1 MKFSFKFEITDNRRE
16 SEGAERT
23 GTGSR
28 ILGELAKGDGAA
40 KDALKKHLPKLG
52 RLADS
57 ISDEIKTDVAAVR
70 DRDPAARN
78 DVEVM
83 LLYSGVHAI
92 LAYRV
97 AHKLYL
103 GKKYFSARAVSQ
115 LAKFI
120 TGIEIHPGAKIGKG
134 LVIDHGTGVVIGE
147 TAEIGDNCT
156 LYQGVTLGGTG
167 KDTGKRH
174 PTLGNNVMIGAGAK
188 VLGPFRIGDNAKI
201 AAGAVV
207 LEEIPA
213 NATAVGIPARV
224 VRRDGVRVT
233 GCNEELDQVHLPDPV
248 AQQFCRLE
256 TRTEKLEAELE
267 ALRAAMKKEADGSAG
282 TPPTGDQ

>member
-1 MKFSFKFEITDNRRE
+1 MKFSITIEIPRPAGKERQ
-16 SEGAERT
+16 SGAET
-23 GTGSR
+23 VKKVADK
-28 ILGELAKGDGAA
+28 LGKTAAKGFEAA
-40 KDALKKHLPKLG
+40 KKQIPRL
-52 RLADS
+52 RELADS
-57 ISDEIKTDVAAVR
+57 ISYEIKTDIAAVR

-78 DVEVM
+78 DAEVL

-103 GKKYFSARAVSQ
+103 GKKYFPARAVSQ

-120 TGIEIHPGAKIGKG
+120 TGIEIHPGATIGRG
-134 LVIDHGTGVVIGE
+134 LVIDHGSGVVIGE

-174 PTLGNNVMIGAGAK
+174 PTLGNNVMVGAGAK

-224 VRRDGVRVT
+224 VRRDGVRVMS
-233 GCNEELDQVHLPDPV
+233 CEEELDQVHLPDPV
-248 AQQFCRLE
+248 AQQLCRLE
-256 TRTEKLEAELE
+256 AKTAKLEAELA
-267 ALRAAMKKEADGSAG
+267 ALRGEKARASDEEEKE
-282 TPPTGDQ
+282 

>member
-1 MKFSFKFEITDNRRE
+1 MKFSITIEIPRPAGKERQ
-16 SEGAERT
+16 SGAET
-23 GTGSR
+23 VKKVADK
-28 ILGELAKGDGAA
+28 LGKTAAKGFEAA
-40 KDALKKHLPKLG
+40 KKQIPRL
-52 RLADS
+52 RELADS
-57 ISDEIKTDVAAVR
+57 ISDEIKTDIAAVR

-78 DVEVM
+78 DAEVL

-103 GKKYFSARAVSQ
+103 GKKYFPARAVSQ

-120 TGIEIHPGAKIGKG
+120 TGIEIHPGATIGRG
-134 LVIDHGTGVVIGE
+134 LVIDHGSGVVIGE

-174 PTLGNNVMIGAGAK
+174 PTLGNNVMVGAGAK

-224 VRRDGVRVT
+224 VRRDGVRVMS
-233 GCNEELDQVHLPDPV
+233 CEEELDQVHLPDPV
-248 AQQFCRLE
+248 AQQLCRLE
-256 TRTEKLEAELE
+256 AKTAKLEAELA
-267 ALRAAMKKEADGSAG
+267 ALRGEKARASAEEEKE
-282 TPPTGDQ
+282 

>member
-1 MKFSFKFEITDNRRE
+1 MKFSITIEIPRPAGKERQ
-16 SEGAERT
+16 SGAET
-23 GTGSR
+23 VKKVADK
-28 ILGELAKGDGAA
+28 LGKTAVKGFEAA
-40 KDALKKHLPKLG
+40 KKQIPRL
-52 RLADS
+52 RELADS
-57 ISDEIKTDVAAVR
+57 ISDEIKTDIAAVR

-78 DVEVM
+78 DAEVL

-103 GKKYFSARAVSQ
+103 GKKYFPARAVSQ

-120 TGIEIHPGAKIGKG
+120 TGIEIHPGATIGRG
-134 LVIDHGTGVVIGE
+134 LVIDHGSGVVIGE

-174 PTLGNNVMIGAGAK
+174 PTLGNNVMVGAGAK

-224 VRRDGVRVT
+224 VRRDGVRVMS
-233 GCNEELDQVHLPDPV
+233 CEEELDQVHLPDPV
-248 AQQFCRLE
+248 AQQLCRLE
-256 TRTEKLEAELE
+256 AKTAKLEAELA
-267 ALRAAMKKEADGSAG
+267 ALRGEKARASAEEEKE
-282 TPPTGDQ
+282 

>member
-1 MKFSFKFEITDNRRE
+1 MKFSITIEIPRPAGKERQ
-16 SEGAERT
+16 SGAET
-23 GTGSR
+23 V
-28 ILGELAKGDGAA
+28 KKAA
-40 KDALKKHLPKLG
+40 KQLGKAASKSFEAAKKQIPKL
-52 RLADS
+52 RELADS
-57 ISDEIKTDVAAVR
+57 ISDEIKTDIAAVR

-78 DVEVM
+78 DAEVL

-103 GKKYFSARAVSQ
+103 GKKYLPARAVSQ

-120 TGIEIHPGAKIGKG
+120 TGIEIHPGATIGRG
-134 LVIDHGTGVVIGE
+134 LVIDHGSGVVIGE
-147 TAEIGDNCT
+147 TAEVGDNCT

-174 PTLGNNVMIGAGAK
+174 PTLGNNVMVGAGAK

-224 VRRDGVRVT
+224 VRRDGVRVMS
-233 GCNEELDQVHLPDPV
+233 CEEELDQVHLPDPV
-248 AQQFCRLE
+248 AQQLCRLE
-256 TRTEKLEAELE
+256 AKTAKLEAELA
-267 ALRAAMKKEADGSAG
+267 ALREEKAKASDEKEKE
-282 TPPTGDQ
+282 

>member
-1 MKFSFKFEITDNRRE
+1 M
-16 SEGAERT
+16 
-23 GTGSR
+23 
-28 ILGELAKGDGAA
+28 
-40 KDALKKHLPKLG
+40 
-52 RLADS
+52 
-57 ISDEIKTDVAAVR
+57 R

-78 DVEVM
+78 DAEVL

-103 GKKYFSARAVSQ
+103 GKKYFPARAVSQ

-120 TGIEIHPGAKIGKG
+120 TGIEIHPGATIGRG
-134 LVIDHGTGVVIGE
+134 LVIDHGSGVVIGE

-174 PTLGNNVMIGAGAK
+174 PTLGNNVMVGAGAK

-224 VRRDGVRVT
+224 VRRDGVRVMS
-233 GCNEELDQVHLPDPV
+233 CEEELDQVHLPDPV
-248 AQQFCRLE
+248 AQQLCRLE
-256 TRTEKLEAELE
+256 AKTAKLEAELA
-267 ALRAAMKKEADGSAG
+267 ALREEKAKASDEKEKE
-282 TPPTGDQ
+282 